1 MARATVINNTPS
13 QESTIYH
20 NIIFRD
26 GQYVPVCNK
35 AYSDVNMLRRLQW
48 MATTHG
54 GRRVPPGD
62 NSQFAQECMILGLP
76 TDNEATATSAVSVKP
91 DSVDEV
97 ARNEWTTRFS
107 WLGDSSNMDYT
118 GSGDVHWCLSCEL
131 SLSGFVPG
139 DTFLNQ
145 HVYFTRGECPYLK
158 ANYTPE
164 RLKIEIGQAR
174 FLKGFV
180 AHPTAIS
187 VPDAWDPPKVELTRR
202 IYVTLAERQWCY
214 MCGRLPG
221 AHGPDCYRKMKALTI
236 KVRDD
241 IGCLKLSRSCSEG
254 PISCGVIASGCDLS
268 LPNRLGDPS
277 NMTYAEQTDS
287 YWCSRCNLNI
297 FVFDPDDA
305 FLTQHAYLTRGECP
319 HLKAHYTPERIE
331 MEIGQS
337 RFLKGF
343 IAHPNAIAVPDAW
356 NPRMVE
362 LTSRI
367 YVTLAAR
374 TWCYMC
380 GRLPGAHRP
389 DCYQKMKELASM
401 VEKHIDFLKF
411 SF

>member
-76 TDNEATATSAVSVKP
+76 TDHEATATSAVSVKP

-145 HVYFTRGECPYLK
+145 HAYFTRGECPYLK

-221 AHGPDCYRKMKALTI
+221 ATDRLLPEN
-236 KVRDD
+236 
-241 IGCLKLSRSCSEG
+241 EG
-254 PISCGVIASGCDLS
+254 ADNQASGCDLS
-268 LPNRLGDPS
+268 LLNRLGDPS

-297 FVFDPDDA
+297 FVFDPDDT

-337 RFLKGF
+337 RFLKGSLR
-343 IAHPNAIAVPDAW
+343 IRAIAVPDAW

-367 YVTLAAR
+367 
-374 TWCYMC
+374 
-380 GRLPGAHRP
+380 
-389 DCYQKMKELASM
+389 S
-401 VEKHIDFLKF
+401 
-411 SF
+411 